1 LETKLQV
8 PIRWKVSLVLVPF
21 LGLGGCKQSQQAA
34 PAPAAQTS
42 ETAPVFPLKVSANG
56 RYVVDQNDVPFLM
69 VGDTPQGLM
78 GRLTEKDAET
88 YFADREAHGFNTMG
102 WIDVMCAGRDYPKN
116 LNAATP
122 DGIRPFTGYVA
133 GGTDFTHYDLTKPNE
148 AYFTRLDHI
157 VQIAANHHQF
167 VFLDP
172 IETIGWLPA
181 LRNNGMK
188 SAHWYGDYLG
198 KRYAHFANVGWIS
211 GNDFDNWTI
220 PEDDDLAQEVAKAIR
235 AAAPNQLQTVE
246 LHVRTS
252 SSMDDPRWAMII
264 DLNGTYTYSPTYIQ
278 MLHSYN
284 QKPIKPDYMQ
294 EAHYDLENVG
304 TPPDFGTPNVL
315 RREDYW
321 LMLSGGVGQFYGNKY
336 SWSFADGWQSNLD
349 TPGVD
354 QLKIWKEFF
363 APLPWQDLV
372 PDQDH
377 SILTAGFGNFGTV
390 DTPVSQSDYAT
401 AAATADKSVVIA
413 YMPTER
419 AITINM
425 AALKGAA
432 RGRWF
437 DPTNG
442 AYQDVAGSPIGN
454 SGSHDFSPPGKNHGG
469 DGDWVLLLDAR

>member
-1 LETKLQV
+1 MQRIQMAGRSIV
-8 PIRWKVSLVLVPF
+8 F
-21 LGLGGCKQSQQAA
+21 LALAALLNACQSKQ
-34 PAPAAQTS
+34 PAPVASHPSSGPAA
-42 ETAPVFPLKVSANG
+42 FPLKVSENH
-56 RYVVDQNDVPFLM
+56 RYLVDQNNVPFLM

-78 GRLTEKDAET
+78 GRLNEKDAET

-102 WIDVMCAGRDYPKN
+102 WIDVMCAGRDYPTN

-122 DGIRPFTGYVA
+122 DGIRPFTGYVS
-133 GGTDFTHYDLTKPNE
+133 GGTDFTHYDLTKPND

-157 VQIAANHHQF
+157 VQLAANHRQA

-172 IETIGWLPA
+172 IETIGWLQA

-188 SAHWYGDYLG
+188 NARWYGDYLG
-198 KRYAHFANVGWIS
+198 KRYAHFANVMWIS

-220 PEDDDLAQEVAKAIR
+220 PPDDDLVQEVAKAIR

-252 SSMDDPRWAMII
+252 SSEDDPRWAMLI
-264 DLNGTYTYSPTYIQ
+264 DLNGTYTYSPTYMQ

-284 QKPIKPDYMQ
+284 QRPVMPDYMQ
-294 EAHYDLENVG
+294 EAHYELENVG

-336 SWSFADGWQSNLD
+336 TWSFADGWQSHID

-363 APLPWQDLV
+363 TTFPWQDLV

-377 SILTAGFGNFGTV
+377 AFLTAGYGSFGNV
-390 DTPVSQSDYAT
+390 DTKVSESDYAT
-401 AAATADKSVVIA
+401 AAVTSAGNLAMV
-413 YMPTER
+413 YMPTVR
-419 AITINM
+419 AITVNM
-425 AALKGAA
+425 AALKGSA
-432 RGRWF
+432 RARWF

-442 AYQDVAGSPIGN
+442 TYRDISGSPFSN
-454 SGSHDFSPPGKNHGG
+454 SGNHEFTPPGKNHDG
-469 DGDWVLLLDAR
+469 DGDWVLVLDAQ

>member
-1 LETKLQV
+1 MAGRSIVFFAAAMLLNA
-8 PIRWKVSLVLVPF
+8 
-21 LGLGGCKQSQQAA
+21 CQSKQAA
-34 PAPAAQTS
+34 PPATAASHPNAGPAA
-42 ETAPVFPLKVSANG
+42 FPLKVSENH
-56 RYVVDQNDVPFLM
+56 RYMVDQNNVPFLM

-78 GRLTEKDAET
+78 GRLNEKDAET
-88 YFADREAHGFNTMG
+88 YFADREAHGFNAMG
-102 WIDVMCAGRDYPKN
+102 WIDVMCAGRDYPTN
-116 LNAATP
+116 LNATTP
-122 DGIRPFTGYVA
+122 DGIRPFTGYVS

-157 VQIAANHHQF
+157 VQIAANHHIA

-198 KRYAHFANVGWIS
+198 KRYARFANVMWIS

-220 PEDDDLAQEVAKAIR
+220 PEDDDLVQEVSKAIR
-235 AAAPNQLQTVE
+235 AAAPTQLQTVE

-252 SSMDDPRWAMII
+252 SSLDDPRWAPLI

-284 QKPIKPDYMQ
+284 QKPTMPDYMQ
-294 EAHYDLENVG
+294 EAHYELERVG

-336 SWSFADGWQSNLD
+336 TWSFADGWQSKID

-363 APLPWQDLV
+363 LTYPWQDLV

-377 SILTAGFGNFGTV
+377 AFLTGGFGNFGNV
-390 DTPVSQSDYAT
+390 DTKVSESDYAT
-401 AAATADKSVVIA
+401 AAVTSAGNLAIV
-413 YMPTER
+413 YMPTTRE
-419 AITINM
+419 ITVNM
-425 AALKGAA
+425 GALKGSA
-432 RGRWF
+432 RARWF
-437 DPTNG
+437 DPSNG
-442 AYQDVAGSPIGN
+442 AYQDISGSPFSN
-454 SGSHDFSPPGKNHGG
+454 SGSHSFTPPGKNHDG
-469 DGDWVLLLDAR
+469 DGDWVLVLDVQ